1 MANNEHTLLSLTCS
15 QFLDSHINYWL
26 SIGFQGIRWMQAN
39 GTFWLA
45 HTFLAHTIKWLLYNY
60 ASKNN
65 WFLITF
71 WAIFSSF
78 PTQYSTVQYCNTLSK
93 MKKSFTTVR
102 SFAQWHSKR
111 FVFDNN
117 RAVGQRVSHN
127 MKLLSLTQ
135 PLLTPTSWDQ
145 LMASLVFFF
154 SIPYLPVYNAH
165 FFRAEKGPKTA
176 IHKGSLL
183 EDQVSWGRWQ
193 LWSREG
199 NGK

>member
-1 MANNEHTLLSLTCS
+1 MAPSDLHTHFWHTQSSDYCIIMHPKTIDFWLRFEQFFLLSQHS
-15 QFLDSHINYWL
+15 
-26 SIGFQGIRWMQAN
+26 
-39 GTFWLA
+39 
-45 HTFLAHTIKWLLYNY
+45 
-60 ASKNN
+60 
-65 WFLITF
+65 
-71 WAIFSSF
+71 
-78 PTQYSTVQYCNTLSK
+78 NTLSK

>member
-1 MANNEHTLLSLTCS
+1 MESNEHTLLPLTCS

-26 SIGFQGIRWMQAN
+26 STGFQGIRWMQAN

-45 HTFLAHTIKWLLYNY
+45 HTFLAHTIKWLLYMHP
-60 ASKNN
+60 KTIDF
-65 WFLITF
+65 WLGFEQFFLL
-71 WAIFSSF
+71 SQHS
-78 PTQYSTVQYCNTLSK
+78 NTLSK
-93 MKKSFTTVR
+93 MEKSFTTVR

-154 SIPYLPVYNAH
+154 QYRIYPCIMRT
-165 FFRAEKGPKTA
+165 FFALKKVRKLRCVLCTE
-176 IHKGSLL
+176 SLF
-183 EDQVSWGRWQ
+183 
-193 LWSREG
+193 
-199 NGK
+199 